1 MGYAALHGGCNTL
14 LRNSSSGDTGIV
26 LDGRS
31 AAAAVMKWFERA
43 VAWRVIR
50 ADGKSVVIQLAVA
63 LRL

>member
-1 MGYAALHGGCNTL
+1 MGYAALHGGCYTL